1 MSRAVHLFHGEAVE
15 VAGNGVLQATRRHRE
30 LERLLVRRQFQETV
44 NQASGEAVAAA
55 PAVQSTTGPMLGSG
69 FEDHTGQ

>member
-1 MSRAVHLFHGEAVE
+1 
-15 VAGNGVLQATRRHRE
+15 
-30 LERLLVRRQFQETV
+30 VRRQFQETV

-55 PAVQSTTGPMLGSG
+55 HAVPSTTGPMLGSG